1 MAVIEYRPSAPR
13 TTAERPIRIFLND
26 SPVAVSQGSPYDLA
40 ELAVGYL
47 LSEGLIA
54 DRERFVEVTADPEAA
69 AVYVASGERAA
80 EGYVPLHRVTSAGC
94 ARSALLAD
102 GGGVPS
108 PRRLETAARFDADAL
123 IAQMD
128 ELCERSPRRNTGECV
143 HGCGLGDG
151 RTGGLLLVREDIGR
165 HNAMDKLIGQAWLDR
180 VPLDDKAL
188 FITGRISC
196 EMALKAHRAGCP
208 VLVSRKS
215 ATDEAARRAEEL
227 GVTLVS
233 HCRDGRLRVLS
244 CPDRIAG

>member
-1 MAVIEYRPSAPR
+1 MAVIEYRAAAPR

-26 SPVAVSQGSPYDLA
+26 APVAVG
-40 ELAVGYL
+40 
-47 LSEGLIA
+47 
-54 DRERFVEVTADPEAA
+54 
-69 AVYVASGERAA
+69 
-80 EGYVPLHRVTSAGC
+80 
-94 ARSALLAD
+94 
-102 GGGVPS
+102 
-108 PRRLETAARFDADAL
+108 
-123 IAQMD
+123 
-128 ELCERSPRRNTGECV
+128 
-143 HGCGLGDG
+143 
-151 RTGGLLLVREDIGR
+151 
-165 HNAMDKLIGQAWLDR
+165 
-180 VPLDDKAL
+180 DKAL

>member
-26 SPVAVSQGSPYDLA
+26 APVAVSQGSPYDLA

-80 EGYVPLHRVTSAGC
+80 EGYVPLQ
-94 ARSALLAD
+94 
-102 GGGVPS
+102 
-108 PRRLETAARFDADAL
+108 RLETAARFDADAL
-123 IAQMD
+123 LAQMD